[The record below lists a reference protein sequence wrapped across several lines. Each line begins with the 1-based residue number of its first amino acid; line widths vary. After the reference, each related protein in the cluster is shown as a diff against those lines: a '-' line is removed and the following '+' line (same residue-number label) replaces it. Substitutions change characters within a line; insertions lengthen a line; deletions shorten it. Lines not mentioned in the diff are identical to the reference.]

1 MWRVEPWP
9 EEEKETA
16 RADGLQDR
24 SPSQLLSR
32 LLDRGLTNRPDPAAA
47 CIRVAEG
54 RDLFRG
60 LEIRPRKT
68 PAAAFSGSV
77 WPVGTLLVDN
87 LLYGRYQG
95 ETQILLQPRPAET
108 RSTPVGRIAEADRD
122 QLARLGPGAPF
133 RLIRA

>member
-1 MWRVEPWP
+1 M
-9 EEEKETA
+9 EEKKETA